1 MLNFKTNKKL
11 IIFILAIGVI
21 VISITSLI
29 IINNNRSKDTGK
41 HQSKDTN
48 MVRIDDKI
56 EDIETQIAPTQKV
69 ANDKIE
75 VKEDNKANNSDT
87 IVTDSSN
94 QVVPLTKIDN
104 TKEPP
109 PPTPVI
115 KHEVIQ
121 QEKKTE
127 KPKSTPIK
135 NKKAEPSAG
144 EKNEKGQVYVPGF
157 GWTDDSGD
165 NVKGISDSKGD
176 INKQIGKMNSSD

>member
-1 MLNFKTNKKL
+1 MQDFKTNKKL

-29 IINNNRSKDTGK
+29 IMNNNKSIDAGK
-41 HQSKDTN
+41 HQSEDAN
-48 MVRIDDKI
+48 VVRIDDKI
-56 EDIETQIAPTQKV
+56 EDAETQIAPTQKV
-69 ANDKIE
+69 ANDKIG
-75 VKEDNKANNSDT
+75 VKEGNKANNSDT
-87 IVTDSSN
+87 IVMDSSS

-104 TKEPP
+104 RKQPP

-121 QEKKTE
+121 EERKTE

-135 NKKAEPSAG
+135 NKKVEPSAG

-176 INKQIGKMNSSD
+176 INKQIGKMD